1 MSRGWGT
8 VILLGVLTILLKGA
22 APILAGG
29 RQIHVGPTAVLSHLA
44 PALFAALIVTQV
56 FARDRV
62 LVVDARAA
70 GLIVALLGSWRRAP
84 PLAILVSAVAVTAAF
99 RHLS

>member
-1 MSRGWGT
+1 MSRGWAT
-8 VILLGVLTILLKGA
+8 VILLGVLTIFLKAA

-29 RQIHVGPTAVLSHLA
+29 RQIHRGPTAVLSHLA

-56 FARDRV
+56 FARARV
-62 LVVDARAA
+62 LVIDARAA

-99 RHLS
+99 RHFA